1 MSVQLFTPTYKTD
14 GVTYNNSNG
23 TMSSID
29 PQVMTVG
36 GGKRL
41 DANNYATKKT
51 VAQGML
57 DVALLTANASQLK
70 YVLEVGEKHPYYT
83 AMIILISFS
92 LVLQVVVG
100 VLYMI
105 IGAMNI
111 NDPQQQRGAN
121 ILNNVIMVFVF
132 VICVDN
138 VLLSSFGL
146 ENMNVNPPGIPID
159 ISSTKDP

>member
-92 LVLQVVVG
+92 LVLQGLTAILLG
-100 VLYMI
+100 VL
-105 IGAMNI
+105 AVFNI
-111 NDPQQQRGAN
+111 NKPTHQYPSVVINHVVMG
-121 ILNNVIMVFVF
+121 LNMLIMALDAIQAGF
-132 VICVDN
+132 DN
-138 VLLSSFGL
+138 GFRPVKNSTTF
-146 ENMNVNPPGIPID
+146 IP
-159 ISSTKDP
+159 

>member
-1 MSVQLFTPTYKTD
+1 
-14 GVTYNNSNG
+14 
-23 TMSSID
+23 
-29 PQVMTVG
+29 

-92 LVLQVVVG
+92 LVLQ
-100 VLYMI
+100 
-105 IGAMNI
+105 
-111 NDPQQQRGAN
+111 RR
-121 ILNNVIMVFVF
+121 
-132 VICVDN
+132 
-138 VLLSSFGL
+138 
-146 ENMNVNPPGIPID
+146 PPGLMTMPIAPCWVTFASLRPTTGLRSAVE
-159 ISSTKDP
+159 IHFSRLKFCGLSQYPETTETLL

>member
-92 LVLQVVVG
+92 LVLQIIVG
-100 VLYMI
+100 LLSLTLSMTCDCKMEVAKYSV
-105 IGAMNI
+105 
-111 NDPQQQRGAN
+111 PAN
-121 ILNNVIMVFVF
+121 IINFFNLSAVFIITALNIIITGFGIRPTNIQA
-132 VICVDN
+132 
-138 VLLSSFGL
+138 LRSS
-146 ENMNVNPPGIPID
+146 VY
-159 ISSTKDP
+159 S